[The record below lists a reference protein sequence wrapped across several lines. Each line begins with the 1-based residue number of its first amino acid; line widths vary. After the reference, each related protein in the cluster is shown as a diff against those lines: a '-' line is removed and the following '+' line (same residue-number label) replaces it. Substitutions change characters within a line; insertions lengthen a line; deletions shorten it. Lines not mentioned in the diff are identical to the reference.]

1 MTDRIVSTSADRHCV
16 SSQRLLE
23 CQLNRSPLLTLTS
36 TICRSGS
43 KSKPRTILVSSSASP
58 GLLSKT
64 RADRKILCSHHHHD
78 LENATPPRMDHIQT
92 TVQTTICQYDNTTG
106 GKVGSDS
113 IISEFGPEAGGP
125 GWSFG
130 EETPY
135 AEVSPELHD
144 MIAINISIFILMKR
158 LILIFRLA
166 SSGSPRPTPT
176 HPPRSTRSLLPLRSS
191 NRPCKPSRQLISARP
206 CLAT

>member
-64 RADRKILCSHHHHD
+64 RADRNLLCSHHHHD
-78 LENATPPRMDHIQT
+78 LENATPPRMDHNQT
-92 TVQTTICQYDNTTG
+92 TAQTTICQYDNTTG

-144 MIAINISIFILMKR
+144 IIAINISIFVLMKR
-158 LILIFRLA
+158 LISSSDSPALDLLDTPQRPRQDLPAPFFHFAHSTDLANHLSDLFRQD
-166 SSGSPRPTPT
+166 PV
-176 HPPRSTRSLLPLRSS
+176 
-191 NRPCKPSRQLISARP
+191 
-206 CLAT
+206 